1 MRQEVVEQLNE
12 KTDDGN
18 RSWEE
23 ASKGKPELPL
33 GHLAPESVFLN
44 LMSSWGSGQTGP
56 PRALLER
63 PGNDDSLRTGLS

>member
-1 MRQEVVEQLNE
+1 MEQLDA

-23 ASKGKPELPL
+23 APEEEPELAL
-33 GHLAPESVFLN
+33 GHLAPESDF
-44 LMSSWGSGQTGP
+44 MSSWGSGQTGP

-63 PGNDDSLRTGLS
+63 PRNDDSLRTGLS

>member
-1 MRQEVVEQLNE
+1 MEQLDE

-23 ASKGKPELPL
+23 ALKGEPELAL

-44 LMSSWGSGQTGP
+44 FMSSWGSGQTGP

>member
-1 MRQEVVEQLNE
+1 MEQLDE
-12 KTDDGN
+12 KTDGGN

-23 ASKGKPELPL
+23 ASKGEPELAL

-44 LMSSWGSGQTGP
+44 FMSSWGSGQTGP
-56 PRALLER
+56 PRQER